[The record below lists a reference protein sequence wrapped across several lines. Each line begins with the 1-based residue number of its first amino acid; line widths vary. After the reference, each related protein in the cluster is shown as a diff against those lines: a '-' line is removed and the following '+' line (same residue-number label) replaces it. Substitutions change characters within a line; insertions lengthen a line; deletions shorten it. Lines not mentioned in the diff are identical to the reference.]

1 MLQTKIKEY
10 EKLMA
15 HQIAWGHKGELVELN
30 MNKKL
35 PAPLSLI
42 WLIFLK
48 KRKKLK
54 RRICKL

>member
-15 HQIAWGHKGELVELN
+15 HQIARGHKGELVELN

-35 PAPLSLI
+35 PAPFSLI
-42 WLIFLK
+42 WLIFLWFW
-48 KRKKLK
+48 RHT
-54 RRICKL
+54 